1 MRTKVGFVAKDEL
14 TPEQIEQFRQ
24 LLVKLHRRLRKH
36 AGEGLT
42 PSQASALA
50 TVARHGAMRVG
61 DLARRE
67 QISKSSATR
76 VVTRLDSLG
85 LLVRRED
92 PDDQRAASVDLT
104 PAGRTLVSYADQ
116 KAGDSLAAQIRVLD
130 ADEQR
135 RLLDALPVLELLA
148 TTKW

>member
-1 MRTKVGFVAKDEL
+1 MEPPF
-14 TPEQIEQFRQ
+14 TPDQVEQLRQ
-24 LLVKLHRRLRKH
+24 VLVKLHRRLRKH

-50 TVARHGAMRVG
+50 TLARHGAMRIG

-76 VVTRLDSLG
+76 VVARLESVSLIH
-85 LLVRRED
+85 RRED
-92 PDDQRAASVDLT
+92 PEDQRAATIDLT
-104 PAGRTLVSYADQ
+104 ETGRTLVSNAEQ
-116 KAGDSLAAQIRVLD
+116 KAGDSLASQILVLD
-130 ADEQR
+130 VHDQR
-135 RLLDALPVLELLA
+135 RLLDALPVLNELA